1 MINSGI
7 NSLLV
12 VVPFI
17 GTQSIDIYTS
27 VGPPTTLSI
36 EVGGKPLPEVQW
48 FKDDNPTVH
57 RMLADGSLYIEKTS
71 VSDAGTYT
79 ARVTNAAGKSEESIH
94 VTVVEPSPPEG
105 NNYWIMPQAYIYSDM
120 SEQSKFCPDIL

>member
-94 VTVVEPSPPEG
+94 VTVVEPSPP
-105 NNYWIMPQAYIYSDM
+105 
-120 SEQSKFCPDIL
+120 